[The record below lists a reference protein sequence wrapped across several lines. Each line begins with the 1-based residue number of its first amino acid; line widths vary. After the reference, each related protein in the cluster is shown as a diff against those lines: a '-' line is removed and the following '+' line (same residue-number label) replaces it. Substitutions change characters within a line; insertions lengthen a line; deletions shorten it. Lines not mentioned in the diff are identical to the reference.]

1 VRIGILLMLA
11 GMLMFSLN
19 DVMGKWLMGSYSVAQ
34 LMAIRSLSALVVL
47 TPFLLRDGL
56 GQLWRVDRPAL
67 QALHAG
73 LLAVEGM
80 GFYAAVAYLPLA
92 DVVTYWLAAPIY
104 VAALA
109 PLVLG
114 ERISRRVWAAIG
126 LGFVGVVIALAPSQA
141 SLTPAAGI
149 ALPGSAAFA
158 SAMLQGRKF
167 RGTPDT
173 VLGAW
178 QIVGVL
184 IASGAIIAFTPDAWV
199 ATPPRDLAALCL
211 LGVVAMAAHIL
222 VNPAFKDAKA
232 ALVMPYQY
240 FLLIWAIVFD
250 MVFFR
255 RYPALCDAAGSGLNR
270 VGRIDHRTP
279 KSCLGLLRA
288 SGGNVD
294 RVK

>member
-1 VRIGILLMLA
+1 MHLQQSARIGILLMLA
-11 GMLMFSLN
+11 GMFMFSLN

-56 GQLWRVDRPAL
+56 GQLWRVNHPAL
-67 QALHAG
+67 QSLRAG
-73 LLAVEGM
+73 LLAVEGL

-114 ERISRRVWAAIG
+114 ERVSRRVWAAIG

-149 ALPGSAAFA
+149 ALLGSAAFA
-158 SAMLQGRKF
+158 GAMLLGRKL

-173 VLGAW
+173 VLVAW
-178 QIVGVL
+178 QIVGALVT
-184 IASGAIIAFTPDAWV
+184 SGAIIALTPGAWV
-199 ATPPRDLAALCL
+199 ATPPPRDLAALCL

-222 VNPAFKDAKA
+222 VNRSFKHAEA
-232 ALVMPYQY
+232 AVVMPYQY
-240 FLLIWAIVFD
+240 SLLIWAILFGAL
-250 MVFFR
+250 FFADTPRSAMLLGAGLIVSAGLIIAR
-255 RYPALCDAAGSGLNR
+255 RNR
-270 VGRIDHRTP
+270 
-279 KSCLGLLRA
+279 A
-288 SGGNVD
+288 
-294 RVK
+294 

>member
-1 VRIGILLMLA
+1 MHLQGNARIGIVLMLA
-11 GMLMFSLN
+11 GMFMFSLN

-47 TPFLLRDGL
+47 TPFLLRDGP

-67 QALHAG
+67 QSLRAG
-73 LLAVEGM
+73 LLAVEGL

-114 ERISRRVWAAIG
+114 ERVNNRVGAAIG
-126 LGFVGVVIALAPSQA
+126 LGFVGVVIAMAPSQA

-149 ALPGSAAFA
+149 ALMGSAAFA
-158 SAMLQGRKF
+158 GAMLLGRKL

-173 VLGAW
+173 VLVAW
-178 QIVGVL
+178 QIVGAL
-184 IASGAIIAFTPDAWV
+184 IASGTIIALTPGAWV

-222 VNPAFKDAKA
+222 VNRAFKHAEA
-232 ALVMPYQY
+232 AVVMPYQY
-240 FLLIWAIVFD
+240 SLLIWAIVFG
-250 MVFFR
+250 MMFFDDTPR
-255 RYPALCDAAGSGLNR
+255 PAMLLGAGLIVSAGLIIARLNR
-270 VGRIDHRTP
+270 V
-279 KSCLGLLRA
+279 
-288 SGGNVD
+288 
-294 RVK
+294 